1 MGLEEYKKKRRF
13 NETPEPEGEVKPTAG
28 YSFVI
33 QKHRATRLHYDFR
46 LEMEGVL
53 RSWAIP
59 KGPTFNPAEKR
70 LAVMTEDHPIDYGGF
85 EGIIPAGNYGAGKVI
100 IWDRGTYEMVDP
112 NTPEQGSRK
121 GKLHFILHGEK
132 LKGEWVLVKGSREP
146 NQWIFFKV
154 RDDYASNNGD
164 VTEERPESVLSGL
177 RVEEIGEPGKKK
189 STETKHWFTPI
200 EREMEQRGMK
210 EPGRVPMPKSVEPM
224 LATLAEDPFNND
236 NWVFELKLDGIR
248 ALVAKNASK
257 LDMWTRNAK
266 SMANRF
272 PTLAAALRELPADS
286 LILDGEIVAL
296 DEKGHSHFG
305 KIQPR
310 INLTRAK
317 DIAIADEQ
325 IPVHFYA
332 FDVLYLNGFN
342 LMKFPL
348 VDRKAVL
355 RALIPDNAGWI
366 RYTDHVENRGKDF
379 FDAVSKHGL
388 EGIVA
393 KQKASEY
400 TPGRSRAWIKIKSQR
415 RDHFVVG
422 GFTPPA
428 GSRKYFGALLLGLY
442 DRKGDFI
449 YVGRAGGGFD
459 DRSLADSFK
468 QVTDLVVKKCPF
480 KEVPSEVRKST
491 WVEPKLV
498 CEVRFVEW
506 TSDLKLRAPVFQGFR
521 DDVDPKQCILEDSIP
536 NSSPPVD
543 TEAPAPRSAA
553 KKHSA
558 KAERQST
565 AGSRS
570 GIETKAELTN
580 LDKVFWPDDGFTKGD
595 LIRFYDRI
603 SKYLVPYLLDR
614 PLVFKRYPNGIN
626 EPYFYQKDAADHT
639 PDWVRTKTMWSE
651 DVQRNIRYFI
661 GADREQLIYIANMG
675 AITQNPWMSRVQ
687 HLEYPDYIVFDLDP
701 VEAPYSTVQKVAL
714 TLKDVLDELGMRS
727 YPKTSGSSG
736 IHVHLPI
743 LEKKFT
749 YEDVRLFA
757 HAVASVVVQRM
768 PQYATIER
776 VVRRR
781 KPEWVYVDYLQNIRG
796 KTVASVYSPR
806 AKPGAPVS
814 TPLKWEE
821 LKKPIDARD
830 FNIVSVF
837 KRLDKV
843 GDLFEP
849 ALTDRQDISGFLSV
863 LRQR

>member
-1 MGLEEYKKKRRF
+1 LPV
-13 NETPEPEGEVKPTAG
+13 ETAPT
-28 YSFVI
+28 
-33 QKHRATRLHYDFR
+33 
-46 LEMEGVL
+46 
-53 RSWAIP
+53 
-59 KGPTFNPAEKR
+59 
-70 LAVMTEDHPIDYGGF
+70 
-85 EGIIPAGNYGAGKVI
+85 
-100 IWDRGTYEMVDP
+100 
-112 NTPEQGSRK
+112 
-121 GKLHFILHGEK
+121 
-132 LKGEWVLVKGSREP
+132 
-146 NQWIFFKV
+146 
-154 RDDYASNNGD
+154 
-164 VTEERPESVLSGL
+164 SV
-177 RVEEIGEPGKKK
+177 
-189 STETKHWFTPI
+189 
-200 EREMEQRGMK
+200 
-210 EPGRVPMPKSVEPM
+210 
-224 LATLAEDPFNND
+224 
-236 NWVFELKLDGIR
+236 
-248 ALVAKNASK
+248 
-257 LDMWTRNAK
+257 
-266 SMANRF
+266 
-272 PTLAAALRELPADS
+272 
-286 LILDGEIVAL
+286 
-296 DEKGHSHFG
+296 
-305 KIQPR
+305 
-310 INLTRAK
+310 
-317 DIAIADEQ
+317 
-325 IPVHFYA
+325 
-332 FDVLYLNGFN
+332 
-342 LMKFPL
+342 
-348 VDRKAVL
+348 
-355 RALIPDNAGWI
+355 
-366 RYTDHVENRGKDF
+366 
-379 FDAVSKHGL
+379 
-388 EGIVA
+388 
-393 KQKASEY
+393 
-400 TPGRSRAWIKIKSQR
+400 
-415 RDHFVVG
+415 
-422 GFTPPA
+422 
-428 GSRKYFGALLLGLY
+428 
-442 DRKGDFI
+442 
-449 YVGRAGGGFD
+449 
-459 DRSLADSFK
+459 
-468 QVTDLVVKKCPF
+468 
-480 KEVPSEVRKST
+480 
-491 WVEPKLV
+491 
-498 CEVRFVEW
+498 
-506 TSDLKLRAPVFQGFR
+506 
-521 DDVDPKQCILEDSIP
+521 PKQRAA
-536 NSSPPVD
+536 
-543 TEAPAPRSAA
+543 TAAQKSA
-553 KKHSA
+553 
-558 KAERQST
+558 

-570 GIETKAELTN
+570 GIDTKVELTN

-701 VEAPYSTVQKVAL
+701 VEAPYSTVQKIAL

-781 KPEWVYVDYLQNIRG
+781 KPEWVYLDYLQNIRG

-821 LKKPIDARD
+821 LKKPIDPRD